1 MKPYVIRQGDYV
13 TKIAHLHGFDAATVW
28 NDPKNQKIRE
38 KRPDWN
44 IIHPG
49 DVLWIPDRTDRRP
62 LLVKNGTTNRYVA
75 NIPKMPVELRIQVG
89 GEALPNEPYLLLGL
103 GPDPIEGETDD
114 DGWLRTTV
122 PVHVRELEVLL
133 TERDRTLR
141 LRVGDMDP
149 VDTLSGLKKRL
160 THLGFYQP
168 SRVGVENDDVADGD
182 ALIAALKAFQSHRG
196 LEPTG
201 KLDLDTEKAL
211 TGEHGS

>member
-1 MKPYVIRQGDYV
+1 MKPYIVRQGDYV
-13 TKIAHLHGFDAATVW
+13 TKIAHLHGFDAQTVW
-28 NDPKNQKIRE
+28 NDPMNAKLRE

-49 DVLWIPDRTDRRP
+49 DVLWIPERSERRY
-62 LLVKNGTTNRYVA
+62 LIVKNGTTNRYVA

-89 GEALPNEPYLLLGL
+89 GEPLPDEPYVILGL
-103 GPDPIEGETDD
+103 GPDPIEGATDQ

-122 PVHVRELEVLL
+122 PVHVREIEVLL

-149 VDTLSGLKKRL
+149 VDTLAGLKKRL

-168 SRVGVENDDVADGD
+168 TRVGVESDDVADGE

-201 KLDLDTEKAL
+201 KLDDETRKAL